1 MPAAQKYIADVGYD
15 PVYGARPLK
24 RAIQRELENP
34 IANLLLEQKF
44 VAGDTIYISLGDG
57 QLRFSSDISDSSETL
72 SESSDELSETSA
84 VNAAETLEVDVL
96 EATEV
101 TTTSETD
108 PWSEEPEP
116 VAVQRGKS
124 FPITGQTIEIN
135 SQPMKS

>member
-1 MPAAQKYIADVGYD
+1 M
-15 PVYGARPLK
+15 
-24 RAIQRELENP
+24 ENP

-57 QLRFSSDISDSSETL
+57 QLRFSSDISDSSAKL
-72 SESSDELSETSA
+72 SESSDEPSETSA
-84 VNAAETLEVDVL
+84 VNAADALDVDVL

-101 TTTSETD
+101 TVSPETD
-108 PWSEEPEP
+108 PWSEEDEP
-116 VAVQRGKS
+116 VPVQRGKS